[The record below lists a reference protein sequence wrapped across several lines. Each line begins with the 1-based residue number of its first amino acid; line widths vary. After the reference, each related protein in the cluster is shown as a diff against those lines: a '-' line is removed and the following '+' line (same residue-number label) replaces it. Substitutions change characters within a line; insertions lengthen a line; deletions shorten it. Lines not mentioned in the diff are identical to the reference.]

1 MDNYELGAMLK
12 RIRTD
17 NKMLQTDIA
26 SIVGKSSSAIS
37 RYEKGEAEIPATV
50 FVDLCQHFNLS
61 MDTLM
66 GIPNPISGIDL
77 SIINLLKSA
86 SQLDLQKIQHFLE
99 LSSIDI
105 PHDNTI
111 SQNTQYTKNLAL
123 SIRSIPIRG
132 YVAAGTP
139 IEAIENNLGN
149 TDIPSNLDADY
160 ALIVSGN
167 SMNPIIKDGE
177 YVYVKYTNE
186 LNINDIG
193 VFYYNGNVTCKKFF
207 KNDVMV
213 KLISINPTY
222 EDFIFYLND
231 TKNETINFT
240 IEGQVIL
247 SPNQQKRL
255 SQYYQMAH

>member
-1 MDNYELGAMLK
+1 MDFMEKLK
-12 RIRTD
+12 I
-17 NKMLQTDIA
+17 IA
-26 SIVGKSSSAIS
+26 NERGTTLTGLERECGFSNNSIKRWGKSSPSIDKVIQLAQHLNISLDELLLDKKISSELSAES
-37 RYEKGEAEIPATV
+37 
-50 FVDLCQHFNLS
+50 S
-61 MDTLM
+61 
-66 GIPNPISGIDL
+66 
-77 SIINLLKSA
+77 NLL
-86 SQLDLQKIQHFLE
+86 DLYYLLTLEERQKFLHYLE
-99 LSSIDI
+99 IATIEQKRSYNIEETLSSNNFQS
-105 PHDNTI
+105 H
-111 SQNTQYTKNLAL
+111 NL
-123 SIRSIPIRG
+123 RSIPIRG
-132 YVAAGTP
+132 YVAAGKP
-139 IEAIENNLGN
+139 IEAIENNLG
-149 TDIPSNLDADY
+149 TIDIPSDLDADY

-177 YVYVKYTNE
+177 HVYVKFTNE

-222 EDFIFYLND
+222 EDFVFYLD
-231 TKNETINFT
+231 DAKNETINFT

>member
-1 MDNYELGAMLK
+1 MDNCELGAMLK

-50 FVDLCQHFNLS
+50 FVDLCRHFNLS
-61 MDTLM
+61 MDTLL
-66 GIPNPISGIDL
+66 GISNPISGIDL

-105 PHDNTI
+105 QNNNTI
-111 SQNTQYTKNLAL
+111 STQNTHNLAL
-123 SIRSIPIRG
+123 PIRSIPIRG

-222 EDFIFYLND
+222 EDFVFYLND
-231 TKNETINFT
+231 SKNETINFT
-240 IEGQVIL
+240 VEGQVIL

-255 SQYYQMAH
+255 SQYYQMIH

>member
-1 MDNYELGAMLK
+1 MDNLKLGTMLK

-17 NKMLQTDIA
+17 NKMLQADIA

-50 FVDLCQHFNLS
+50 LVDLCQHFNLS
-61 MDTLM
+61 IDTLL
-66 GIPNPISGIDL
+66 GNQNPISGIDS
-77 SIINLLKSA
+77 SIINMLKSA
-86 SQLDLQKIQHFLE
+86 TQLDLQKIKYFLE
-99 LSSIDI
+99 LS
-105 PHDNTI
+105 TLETT
-111 SQNTQYTKNLAL
+111 QNKIEKKHTVNKDVTVSLMH
-123 SIRSIPIRG
+123 SIPIRG

-139 IEAIENNLGN
+139 IEAIENNLG
-149 TDIPSNLDADY
+149 TVDVPSNLDVDY

-167 SMNPIIKDGE
+167 SMDPLIKDGE
-177 YVYVKYTNE
+177 HVYVKHTNE
-186 LNINDIG
+186 LNTNDIG

-222 EDFIFYLND
+222 EDFIFYLSD

-247 SPNQQKRL
+247 SAKQQNRL
-255 SQYYQMAH
+255 SQYYQFSH

>member
-1 MDNYELGAMLK
+1 MDNCELGAILK

-17 NKMLQTDIA
+17 NKMLQADIA
-26 SIVGKSSSAIS
+26 TIVGKSSSAIS

-50 FVDLCQHFNLS
+50 LIDLCIHFNIS
-61 MDTLM
+61 MDTLL
-66 GIPNPISGIDL
+66 GNSNPISGIDS

-86 SQLDLQKIQHFLE
+86 TSLDLQKIRHFLE
-99 LSSIDI
+99 LSTINIAHENTENMHVSHKDPI
-105 PHDNTI
+105 PYDTH
-111 SQNTQYTKNLAL
+111 
-123 SIRSIPIRG
+123 SIPIRG

-139 IEAIENNLGN
+139 IEAIENNLG
-149 TDIPSNLDADY
+149 TVEVSSDLDVDY

-167 SMNPIIKDGE
+167 SMDPLIKDGE
-177 YVYVKYTNE
+177 HVYVKFTNE

-213 KLISINPTY
+213 KLVSINPTY

-231 TKNETINFT
+231 SKNETIDFT

-247 SPNQQKRL
+247 SANQQKRL
-255 SQYYQMAH
+255 SQYYQVTH